1 MMNPGA
7 TDVIIPDYLLKDSY
21 PLEEDPEEV
30 PQEEEISNSGED
42 LEEEEENESIS
53 IDYTDYLQSIIDNQ
67 ESVLLNQEILVN
79 DLADLKADQKNFYT
93 AVTSLLVLFAIV
105 FTAFWVVKNIFF
117 KTF

>member
-1 MMNPGA
+1 MMDPGA
-7 TDVIIPDYLLKDSY
+7 IDVIIPDYLLNESD

-30 PQEEEISNSGED
+30 PQEEENLNSGEE
-42 LEEEEENESIS
+42 LEEEQNESVS

-67 ESVLLNQEILVN
+67 ESVLLNQEIIVT
-79 DLADLKADQKNFYT
+79 DLADIKADQKNFFS
-93 AVTSLLVLFAIV
+93 AITSLLVLSAIV

>member
-1 MMNPGA
+1 MKNEIE
-7 TDVIIPDYLLKDSY
+7 VLIPDYLLNDSD

-30 PQEEEISNSGED
+30 PQEEENSNSGEE
-42 LEEEEENESIS
+42 LEEEENESTS

-79 DLADLKADQKNFYT
+79 DLSDLKADQNNFFS
-93 AVTSLLVLFAIV
+93 AVTSLLVLSAIV

>member
-1 MMNPGA
+1 MMDPGA
-7 TDVIIPDYLLKDSY
+7 IDVIIPDYLLNDSE
-21 PLEEDPEEV
+21 PSEEDPEEV
-30 PQEEEISNSGED
+30 PQEEENSNSGEE
-42 LEEEEENESIS
+42 LEEEENESVS

-79 DLADLKADQKNFYT
+79 DLADIKADQKNFFS
-93 AVTSLLVLFAIV
+93 AITSLLVLSAIV

>member
-7 TDVIIPDYLLKDSY
+7 VDVIIPDYLLNDLD
-21 PLEEDPEEV
+21 PMEEDPEEV
-30 PQEEEISNSGED
+30 PQEEDSNSGEE
-42 LEEEEENESIS
+42 LEEVEENENVS

-67 ESVLLNQEILVN
+67 ESVLLNQEIIVN
-79 DLADLKADQKNFYT
+79 DLSDLKADQNNFFS
-93 AVTSLLVLFAIV
+93 AVTSLLVLSAIV

>member
-1 MMNPGA
+1 MMDPGA
-7 TDVIIPDYLLKDSY
+7 IDVIIPDYLLNESD

-30 PQEEEISNSGED
+30 PQEEENSNSGEE
-42 LEEEEENESIS
+42 LEEEQNENVS

-67 ESVLLNQEILVN
+67 ESVLLNQEIIVN
-79 DLADLKADQKNFYT
+79 DLSDIKADQKNFFS
-93 AVTSLLVLFAIV
+93 AITSLLVLSAIV